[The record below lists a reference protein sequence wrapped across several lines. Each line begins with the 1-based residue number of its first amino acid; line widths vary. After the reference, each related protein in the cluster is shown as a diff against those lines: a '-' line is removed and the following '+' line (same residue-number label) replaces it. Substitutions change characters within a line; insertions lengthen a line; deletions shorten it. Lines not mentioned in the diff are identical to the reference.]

1 MQDQN
6 LKSQLR
12 AAASNLGDGRSLADA
27 LALAALAA
35 ERRLGVWR
43 AALAEPEDLSGGIR
57 TLRESADRILAPTRA
72 DSPTDAANCDIPDAL
87 RWLVDARRSLF
98 TRLPS
103 EILMPAEFY
112 RSLAGADDA
121 GCLSFAPTS
130 GQLDAAAHLVRG
142 CVVEMDAGEGKSLA
156 AALAAAVLAA
166 NGRRVHIL
174 TANDYLAAR
183 DCDYHAP
190 LLESL
195 GIGVG
200 LIIANMDADERRYQ
214 YARQI
219 VYATAREIGF
229 DYLRDGEARSF
240 AERAAPAFDIAIADE
255 ADHLLIDQAR
265 VPLIISGEPLPEAG
279 VGEDAQAAADWVMDE
294 QARTL
299 DALYSRTASETAADS
314 ADIRRALAT
323 ILLGGGL
330 SARLAAELERLG
342 ASPRDALADM
352 VRMND
357 DEDGRPLERGLL
369 FALDPAAR
377 APRLTERGWRETAR
391 RLPHPAAAFEA
402 LQIISAH
409 AVHRADEDYVAD
421 EEGVTLVDALDGR
434 PLHSHRYTD
443 GLHEALEAKEGVESA
458 GRAPPRAMTTVRA
471 LMSNYR
477 AVCGLSGTAM
487 EGESVFRSDFGAART
502 VRVPPAVKSRRAD
515 SPTIVF
521 PTRAARDRALADETE
536 KWHGV
541 GRPVLLAVSNPRES
555 AEMSGALSERGIPHR
570 VLDAA
575 NAADETE
582 VVDAA
587 GRFGAVTVS
596 AGMAGRGT
604 DIIPAPDADA
614 RIIAAA
620 VRQAAD
626 SLGETVFICAAPE
639 EADALET
646 ALRSRFQDADIRRRQ
661 PPDDGEW
668 EYGKT
673 EISFRKRGDSHN
685 DVRRA
690 EFGLGLMVLIASLP
704 PSARAERQI
713 RGRAARRGAFGASKM
728 ILHANDP
735 MIAFSPHR
743 QRVMDAAKPPDSA
756 FASGA
761 EVARALRRAQ
771 DESETARRAAA
782 LAAAE
787 YAAVIESESR
797 AHRAE
802 REMMMDGRLTLSRL
816 DDIISAWAARLCA
829 GWDSPRADY
838 AAVFDAVSDAL
849 WDDFR
854 MDAAPLY
861 GESPAAARGAI
872 SDAAARR
879 ALALRDAAGARRF
892 GRLLAETRLE
902 IADSLWASRLSHLQD
917 MSLSA
922 MLGSQSRREAV
933 SDFSETARRTRADFR
948 AQADDALIASI
959 LNAEPATALAGKSEI
974 GEPETERLP
983 AELGALL

>member
-1 MQDQN
+1 MQDQA
-6 LKSQLR
+6 LITQLR
-12 AAASNLGDGRSLADA
+12 AAASNIGDDRSLADA

-43 AALAEPEDLSGGIR
+43 AALADPEDLSGGVR
-57 TLRESADRILAPTRA
+57 ALRESADSILSPPRA
-72 DSPTDAANCDIPDAL
+72 DSPPDDDGDIPDAL
-87 RWLVDARRSLF
+87 RWLLDARRSLS

-112 RSLAGADDA
+112 RSLAEADDA

-240 AERAAPAFDIAIADE
+240 AERVNPAFDIAIADE

-265 VPLIISGEPLPEAG
+265 VPLIISGEPLTEAG
-279 VGEDAQAAADWVMDE
+279 VGEDAQDAADWIMDE

-314 ADIRRALAT
+314 EDGRRALAT

-342 ASPRDALADM
+342 ASPRDTLADM

-357 DEDGRPLERGLL
+357 DEDGRPLERCLL

-377 APRLTERGWRETAR
+377 SPRLTERGWRETAR

-409 AVHRADEDYVAD
+409 TVHQADEDYVAD

-434 PLHSHRYTD
+434 PLYSHRYTD

-502 VRVPPAVKSRRAD
+502 VRVPPAVMSRRAD

-541 GRPVLLAVSNPRES
+541 GRPVLLAVANPRES
-555 AEMSGALSERGIPHR
+555 AEMSRALAERGIPHR

-575 NAADETE
+575 NAGDEPE

-587 GRFGAVTVS
+587 GQFGAVTVS

-614 RIIAAA
+614 RIIAACA
-620 VRQAAD
+620 RLAAD

-646 ALRSRFQDADIRRRQ
+646 ALRKRFQGADIRRRES
-661 PPDDGEW
+661 PDGEG
-668 EYGKT
+668 ERGKT
-673 EISFRKRGDSHN
+673 EIAIRKRGDSHSA
-685 DVRRA
+685 VRRA

-743 QRVMDAAKPPDSA
+743 GRVMDAKPPSAA

-761 EVARALRRAQ
+761 EADRALRRAQ
-771 DESETARRAAA
+771 DDAETARRAAA

-802 REMMMDGRLTLSRL
+802 RETMMDGRLTLSRL
-816 DDIISAWAARLCA
+816 DAMITVWAGRLCA

-849 WDDFR
+849 WDNFR

-861 GESPAAARGAI
+861 GEPPAAARGAI

-892 GRLLAETRLE
+892 ARILAETRLE

-933 SDFSETARRTRADFR
+933 SDFSETARRSRADFW

-959 LNAEPATALAGKSEI
+959 LNAEPATALAGKSEMDT
-974 GEPETERLP
+974 EPETERLP

>member
-1 MQDQN
+1 M
-6 LKSQLR
+6 
-12 AAASNLGDGRSLADA
+12 ADA

-43 AALAEPEDLSGGIR
+43 AALADTEELSGSIR
-57 TLRESADRILAPTRA
+57 TLRESADRILDPTRA
-72 DSPTDAANCDIPDAL
+72 DSPTDATAGIPDAL
-87 RWLVDARRSLF
+87 RWLLDARRALAV
-98 TRLPS
+98 RLPS
-103 EILMPAEFY
+103 EILMPAGFY
-112 RSLAGADDA
+112 RSLAETDDS
-121 GCLSFAPTS
+121 GCLSFAPTD

-200 LIIANMDADERRYQ
+200 LIISNMDADERRYQ
-214 YARQI
+214 YARRI

-240 AERAAPAFDIAIADE
+240 AERAGPAFDIAIADE
-255 ADHLLIDQAR
+255 TDHLLIDQAR

-279 VGEDAQAAADWVMDE
+279 VGADAQAAADWVMDE

-299 DALYSRTASETAADS
+299 DDLYARTASQTAADS
-314 ADIRRALAT
+314 ADARRALAT

-330 SARLAAELERLG
+330 SARFAAELERLG
-342 ASPRDALADM
+342 ASPRNALADM

-421 EEGVTLVDALDGR
+421 EGGVTLVDALDGR

-443 GLHEALEAKEGVESA
+443 GLHEALEAKEGLESA

-521 PTRAARDRALADETE
+521 PTRAARDSALADETE
-536 KWHGV
+536 KWHAV

-555 AEMSGALSERGIPHR
+555 AEMRRALSERGIPHR

-575 NAADETE
+575 NAGDEPE
-582 VVDAA
+582 VVAAA

-614 RIIAAA
+614 RIIAAC
-620 VRQAAD
+620 VRLAAD
-626 SLGETVFICAAPE
+626 SRGETSFICAAPE

-646 ALRSRFQDADIRRRQ
+646 ALRSSFQDADIRRRQ
-661 PPDDGEW
+661 PPDGEGDC
-668 EYGKT
+668 GKT
-673 EISFRKRGDSHN
+673 EIAFRKRGDSHSAA
-685 DVRRA
+685 RRA
-690 EFGLGLMVLIASLP
+690 DFGLGLMVLVASLP

-743 QRVMDAAKPPDSA
+743 GRVVDAAKPPDSA

-797 AHRAE
+797 ARRAE
-802 REMMMDGRLTLSRL
+802 RETMMDGRLTLSRL
-816 DDIISAWAARLCA
+816 DAIITAWAGRLCA

-838 AAVFDAVSDAL
+838 AAVFDSVSDAL

-861 GESPAAARGAI
+861 GETPAAARGAI

-892 GRLLAETRLE
+892 GRVLAETRLE
-902 IADSLWASRLSHLQD
+902 IADSLWPSRLSHLQD

-922 MLGSQSRREAV
+922 MLGAQSRREAV
-933 SDFSETARRTRADFR
+933 SDFSETARRSRADFR
-948 AQADDALIASI
+948 AQADDALISSI
-959 LNAEPATALAGKSEI
+959 LNAEPATALAKKTEMDKA
-974 GEPETERLP
+974 EPETERLP
-983 AELGALL
+983 AELSALL